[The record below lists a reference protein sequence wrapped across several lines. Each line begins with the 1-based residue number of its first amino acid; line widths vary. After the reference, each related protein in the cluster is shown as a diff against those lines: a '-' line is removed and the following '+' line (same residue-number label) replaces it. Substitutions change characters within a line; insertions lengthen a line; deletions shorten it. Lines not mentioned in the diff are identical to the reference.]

1 MPKNGIFL
9 AQFLPRLKSPFLIQ
23 LSSTLRGKW
32 GFLGWEFIYD
42 IYYYCWVCIFSVSGV
57 FGMYFG
63 CILLRSQFWSNW
75 ALLWR
80 KGFFWG
86 EGKLFLT
93 FIGTSEYV
101 FYLYSVYSVC
111 ILGVFY
117 LDPNNINVSLAFRIS
132 LTEIQLNSIMLHY
145 SLFLAQKFK

>member
-1 MPKNGIFL
+1 M
-9 AQFLPRLKSPFLIQ
+9 
-23 LSSTLRGKW
+23 
-32 GFLGWEFIYD
+32 
-42 IYYYCWVCIFSVSGV
+42 
-57 FGMYFG
+57 
-63 CILLRSQFWSNW
+63 
-75 ALLWR
+75 
-80 KGFFWG
+80 GFFG
-86 EGKLFLT
+86 VGSSFMT
-93 FIGTSEYV
+93 VIGTSEYV